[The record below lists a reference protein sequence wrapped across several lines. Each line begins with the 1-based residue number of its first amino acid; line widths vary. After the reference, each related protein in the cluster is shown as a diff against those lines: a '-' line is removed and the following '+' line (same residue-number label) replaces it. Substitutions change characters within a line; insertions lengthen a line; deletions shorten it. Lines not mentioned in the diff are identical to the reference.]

1 MIKRIFS
8 GEDALGENVQST
20 VHSREG
26 RSETR
31 SGTEGGSTLHHEK
44 RFKLVRM
51 KDRCFQSAWFPEK
64 CMRCGWLQGSSSCS
78 ATDSFQSQNIIL
90 SCDITVCMMKLPR
103 CVWVPVAQS
112 DQCLACPGCLEPQA
126 AWEWGDLGSL
136 CDFWRVSLVK
146 SAGDTVTTT
155 NTASS
160 SSTTTLLQWA
170 EGGEGEEINA
180 KTPVS
185 ITGYGRCHF
194 FSVIS
199 QKSQVE
205 TTYFS
210 AGTRS
215 ARQRDNM
222 SSDPVLMNSRWSVSA
237 SKVWNCPGRGIGTKL
252 DFKQTSPLH
261 TPWKRSKGKLHAK
274 ETDLRKPMRMKSCWC
289 LLLLEE
295 RRDGQDHRAGQ
306 LWALD
311 MGPSGCLAWTL
322 WHQGSQSSSHKW
334 FLPWSKHGTKWLSA
348 FPASPAIQSF
358 F

>member
-1 MIKRIFS
+1 MLWYNRLYDEAAEVCLSACCSKWSVPCLPGLSGATGSMRVGRFGITLWLLTCQPCKKRRWH
-8 GEDALGENVQST
+8 GHN
-20 VHSREG
+20 HK
-26 RSETR
+26 
-31 SGTEGGSTLHHEK
+31 H
-44 RFKLVRM
+44 RFKQQHNHAFTMSWRWW
-51 KDRCFQSAWFPEK
+51 RW
-64 CMRCGWLQGSSSCS
+64 R
-78 ATDSFQSQNIIL
+78 N
-90 SCDITVCMMKLPR
+90 
-103 CVWVPVAQS
+103 
-112 DQCLACPGCLEPQA
+112 QCKN
-126 AWEWGDLGSL
+126 S
-136 CDFWRVSLVK
+136 
-146 SAGDTVTTT
+146 
-155 NTASS
+155 
-160 SSTTTLLQWA
+160 
-170 EGGEGEEINA
+170 
-180 KTPVS
+180 VS

-199 QKSQVE
+199 PKSQVE